1 MSALKHNETS
11 GTDCPYGYRPK
22 QGAGGALVN
31 RRGFVVAV
39 VYGLGSIMA
48 AALGLPALL
57 YLFLPP
63 RVRKETDWVDAGNL
77 SRLDL
82 KQPTEVTF
90 RRNSVDGWKVTS
102 VKENAWVVRT
112 SENEVVAFSPW
123 CTHLGCA
130 YHWED
135 RKQQFVCPCHNSAFD
150 LNGNVVT
157 GPAPR
162 PLDRFPVKLEAREI
176 WLGPVRKA

>member
-1 MSALKHNETS
+1 MN
-11 GTDCPYGYRPK
+11 GTP
-22 QGAGGALVN
+22 VN
-31 RRGFVVAV
+31 RRGFAINAI
-39 VYGLGSIMA
+39 YGLSSIIA
-48 AALGLPALL
+48 AALGLPAFL

-63 RVRKETDWVDAGNL
+63 RVRKQTAWVDAGNL
-77 SRLDL
+77 GRLDVN
-82 KQPTEVTF
+82 QPAEVTF

-102 VKENAWVVRT
+102 VKENAWVVKT

-135 RKQQFVCPCHNSAFD
+135 RKRQFVCPCHDSTFD
-150 LNGNVVT
+150 LSGNVVT

-162 PLDRFPVKLEAREI
+162 PLDRFPVKLEGKEI
-176 WLGPVRKA
+176 WLGPVRKV